1 MVPRNGVSSAV
12 WKVVWL
18 AVATAVLGA
27 AIGFYITVYLQGGP
41 SSVTYQPTAAGGRTT
56 KITLQTVAAIG
67 RGAHP
72 DWVSYFARNQQGT
85 WEHSTILK
93 VPAHSLIHV
102 TVYNFDGASGLR
114 NPFFGQPRGL
124 VGGTM
129 NVDGKT
135 LRALKPDDAS
145 HTFTIPDLGVSV
157 PLAPVGDNAPNQCSV
172 APCKLSNAHR
182 TIKFTFRTG
191 APGKIRWQCFVPCA
205 AGFILGFGGPMQTV
219 GYMDGFLE
227 VV

>member
-1 MVPRNGVSSAV
+1 VV
-12 WKVVWL
+12 WKLVWL
-18 AVATAVLGA
+18 GVGAAVLGA

-41 SSVTYQPTAAGGRTT
+41 PTVKYNSTANRRTD
-56 KITLQTVAAIG
+56 ITLQTVAAVG
-67 RGAHP
+67 SGPHP
-72 DWVSYFARNQQGT
+72 DWVSYFAKNQQGK
-85 WEHSTILK
+85 WVHSTVLQ
-93 VPAHSLIHV
+93 VPAHSLIHM

-135 LRALKPDDAS
+135 LRVLNPDNAS

-157 PLAPVGDNAPNQCSV
+157 PLAPVGDNAPNQCSA
-172 APCKLSNAHR
+172 APCPLSQAHR
-182 TIKFTFRTG
+182 TIKFTFRSG

-205 AGFILGFGGPMQTV
+205 AGFIFGFGGPMQTV